1 MDLDQGNPQ
10 LRTYGATSEKFY
22 ETFRLP
28 LAPSRPAKA
37 SRRLAFSEP
46 PAATGVAKNLEG
58 AFGVLR
64 KVGREVVA
72 LYT

>member
-1 MDLDQGNPQ
+1 MPWAAHRRRVG
-10 LRTYGATSEKFY
+10 GS
-22 ETFRLP
+22 
-28 LAPSRPAKA
+28 LAAREQALSLSRPAKA

-46 PAATGVAKNLEG
+46 AAATGVAKNLEG

-72 LYT
+72 LYS